1 MKWEEHL
8 EQLNRDDEE
17 YEAVSSVRQTEL
29 ENLEYNKNDMSKEDY
44 QKWLDEINDIT
55 DANSAERYLKKH
67 NLMDY
72 NSDFMEEYGEPKEYE
87 EKLQNHLADWSYEY
101 NKEHPDTFRRY
112 EWNRSMNSLYFYNKK
127 GEKIRIS
134 THEGNYNNG
143 SNIHDYRVDR
153 VEVIPS
159 LIEDGRYGRDYSFET
174 DQKTFWNSAGSL
186 PDFAQTPKTIIPYDQ
201 LKNYKN
207 QEDTFEADEDRQEED
222 SNNLSKKEIRKYE

>member
-1 MKWEEHL
+1 MKWQKHL

-29 ENLEYNKNDMSKEDY
+29 ENLAYNKDSMSKEDY
-44 QKWLDEINDIT
+44 QAWLNEINDIT
-55 DANSAERYLKKH
+55 DAASAERYLKNH

-72 NSDFMEEYGEPKEYE
+72 NADFMEEYGEQKEYE

-101 NKEHPDTFRRY
+101 SNEHPDTFRRY
-112 EWNRSMNSLYFYNKK
+112 EWNRDMTSLYFYNKQ
-127 GEKIRIS
+127 GQKIRIS

-143 SNIHDYRVDR
+143 SNIHDYRVESVAD
-153 VEVIPS
+153 IPDI
-159 LIEDGRYGRDYSFET
+159 IESGHYGKDYSFET
-174 DQKTFWNSAGSL
+174 SQKTMWNGNGSL
-186 PDFAQTPKTIIPYDQ
+186 LDIYQTPQQIISYDE

-222 SNNLSKKEIRKYE
+222 NKKEILKYE